1 MKLNL
6 KTRFMFA
13 SLVFGLSCA
22 GLTLSA
28 EQTAAEEAKTGD
40 QKSAN
45 PAGILP
51 IPDYG
56 GDFWNRSHLT
66 GDWGGMRT
74 EWAEKGIQ
82 FEIASVKGGK

>member
-1 MKLNL
+1 MKKIKLNL

-22 GLTLSA
+22 GLALSA

-40 QKSAN
+40 EKSVL

-51 IPDYG
+51 IPSYE
-56 GDFWNRSHLT
+56 GDIWNRS
-66 GDWGGMRT
+66 
-74 EWAEKGIQ
+74 
-82 FEIASVKGGK
+82 